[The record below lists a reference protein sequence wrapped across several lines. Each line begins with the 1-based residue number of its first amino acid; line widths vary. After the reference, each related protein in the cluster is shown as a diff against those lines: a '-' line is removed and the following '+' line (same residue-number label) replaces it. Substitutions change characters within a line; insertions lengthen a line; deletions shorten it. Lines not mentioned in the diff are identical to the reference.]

1 MAFKMKA
8 SPAKRGDIYGT
19 SGHQS
24 ALKARWIYKLGKKVK
39 DYFFKPSKPPK
50 KNYNVAKTELE
61 SKAKTWEDVS
71 GKEWNLEEIKK
82 QLSKQFKEKPIKD

>member
-24 ALKARWIYKLGKKVK
+24 ALKARWIYKLGKKIKDWVK
-39 DYFFKPSKPPK
+39 PPKPPK

-61 SKAKTWEDVS
+61 SKAKTWKDVS
-71 GKEWNLEEIKK
+71 GEDWSLEKIKQ
-82 QLSKQFKEKPIKD
+82 QLAKQFKEKPIKD